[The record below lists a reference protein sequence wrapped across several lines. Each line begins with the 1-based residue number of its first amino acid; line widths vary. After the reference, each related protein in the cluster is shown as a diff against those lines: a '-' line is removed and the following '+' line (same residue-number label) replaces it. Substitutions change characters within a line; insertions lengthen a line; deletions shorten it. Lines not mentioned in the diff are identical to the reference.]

1 MKLLHFLI
9 LAIASLLV
17 VMSSAMASFDL
28 ASNGKVVKC
37 YGPDN
42 MEVTLNA
49 GRTTVKVTFEGEGEG
64 SKRISKKSTDN
75 RTYASYTTSVG
86 TLTLGEVDTFSDA
99 EGTTASSEPYDL
111 RCK

>member
-1 MKLLHFLI
+1 MKHLHFLV
-9 LAIASLLV
+9 LAVASLTIG
-17 VMSSAMASFDL
+17 MSSAMASYDL
-28 ASNGKVVKC
+28 ASSGKVVKC

-64 SKRISKKSTDN
+64 AKRISKKSSDN
-75 RTYASYTTSVG
+75 STYASYTTSVG
-86 TLTLGEVDTFSDA
+86 TLTLGEVDTYSDA